1 MDMFIFSVPMA
12 MVGFGNFV
20 VFVLL
25 EDNNM
30 PLSEPL
36 KTDTQNMLLNEL
48 CAEI

>member
-1 MDMFIFSVPMA
+1 MDMFNFGVPMA
-12 MVGFGNFV
+12 KVGFGNCL

-25 EDNNM
+25 EDNNI

-48 CAEI
+48 CAEM